1 MASRHCNGCAPQAND
16 HPTSHAISANKA
28 RLPRSILLR
37 LKIEKGRRALSFRE
51 DTPSFRN
58 KSVLLTGA
66 TSGIGR
72 ATALAFARHGA
83 NVAIVGRSVARGDE
97 VAAACEAAGGQACFI
112 AADVTRPDEIRR
124 AVEATCERYGRLD
137 IAFNNAGMQERRA
150 PLAEQ
155 ADEIFEAVFSA
166 NVRALFVAMKAEI
179 AAMQGSGG
187 GVIVNNA
194 SVSGLRNPNPGLSLY
209 SASKAAVISLTR
221 SAALEYA
228 PRGIRINAVSP
239 GRVETP
245 MMLASGIADMSAV
258 AAALPARRLGT
269 PDEVAEAVVWLASDA
284 ASFVIGHNLCVDGG
298 FLAS

>member
-1 MASRHCNGCAPQAND
+1 V
-16 HPTSHAISANKA
+16 T
-28 RLPRSILLR
+28 
-37 LKIEKGRRALSFRE
+37 FRE
-51 DTPSFRN
+51 PSSSFQH

-72 ATALAFARHGA
+72 AAALAFARHGA
-83 NVAIVGRSVARGDE
+83 NVAIVGRSIARGRE
-97 VAAACEAAGGQACFI
+97 AAAACEDAGGRACFI
-112 AADVTRPDEIRR
+112 EADVTDAEQLRR
-124 AVEATCERYGRLD
+124 AVATIVERHGRLD

-155 ADEIFEAVFSA
+155 GDEIFDAVFAA
-166 NVRALFVAMKAEI
+166 NVRAVFQAMKAEI
-179 AAMQGSGG
+179 AAMLDNGS

-194 SVSGLRNPNPGLSLY
+194 SVSGLRNPNPGLSIY

-228 PRGIRINAVSP
+228 PHGIRINAVSP
-239 GRVETP
+239 GRVETA

-258 AAALPARRLGT
+258 AAALPARRLGAAE
-269 PDEVAEAVVWLASDA
+269 EVAEAVVWLASDA

-298 FLAS
+298 FLAG